1 MKIARVYAKDDLR
14 VEEVEIPKVIKSDDV
29 LIKTKRVG
37 ICGSDVHLYHGEN
50 PLAVLPRVMGH
61 EVVGEVVE
69 IGSDVKNLNVGDHVV
84 IEPINY
90 CGKCYA
96 CRHGM
101 PNVCK
106 DLSVFGVHEDG
117 GMREYFTVSEK
128 QCHVM
133 NKDLDWDTAVLTE
146 PYTIGANSTA
156 RGNVG
161 VGDTVLIQGAGPI
174 GVCILKLAKIKGASV
189 MITDVVEDKL
199 KFAKENGADRV
210 VNIAKEDIKEAVKD
224 WTNGEGVNKVIDA
237 VGSTK
242 TFEVSFDL
250 ISPAGTIVVL
260 GFSEKA
266 SQIPQLPITK
276 NQLTVVGTRL
286 QAYQFANVIRLMES
300 GMLKNDGL
308 ITHRFKFDQIQQA
321 FDFINEH
328 PEEVKKMILTF
339 DD

>member
-1 MKIARVYAKDDLR
+1 MKTARVYGKDDLR
-14 VEEVEIPKVIKSDDV
+14 LEEEEIPKITKLDDV

-69 IGSDVKNLNVGDHVV
+69 IGDDVKNLNVGDHVV

-117 GMREYFTVSEK
+117 GMREYFTVPEK

-133 NKDLDWDTAVLTE
+133 NKNLDWDTAVLAE

-156 RGNVG
+156 RGDVG

-174 GVCILKLAKIKGASV
+174 GICILKLAKIKGATV
-189 MITDVVEDKL
+189 MMTDVVEDKL

-210 VNIAKEDIKEAVKD
+210 VNVAKEDIKEAVKD

-237 VGSTK
+237 VGSPK
-242 TFEVSFDL
+242 TFELGFDL
-250 ISPAGTIVVL
+250 ASPAGTIVAL

-266 SQIPQLPITK
+266 SQIPQMPITK

-286 QAYQFANVIRLMES
+286 QAYQFDNVIRLMES
-300 GMLKNDGL
+300 GMLKSDGL
-308 ITHRFKFDQIQQA
+308 ITHKFKFDQVQEA
-321 FDFINEH
+321 LDFIDKDSEK
-328 PEEVKKMILTF
+328 VKKMILTF
-339 DD
+339 ED

>member
-1 MKIARVYAKDDLR
+1 MKIARVYGKDDLR
-14 VEEVEIPKVIKSDDV
+14 VEEIEMPKITKSDDV

-50 PLAVLPRVMGH
+50 PLATLPRVMGH

-69 IGSDVKNLNVGDHVV
+69 IGSDVRNLNIGDHVV

-117 GMREYFTVSEK
+117 GMREYFTVPEK

-133 NKDLDWDTAVLTE
+133 NKDLDWDTAVLAE

-156 RGNVG
+156 RGDVG

-174 GVCILKLAKIKGASV
+174 GICILKLAKIKGATV

-210 VNIAKEDIKEAVKD
+210 VNIAKEDIKKAVED

-237 VGSTK
+237 VGSPK
-242 TFEVSFDL
+242 TFELGFNL
-250 ISPAGTIVVL
+250 TSPAGTIVVL

-286 QAYQFANVIRLMES
+286 QAYQFANVIRLMEA

-308 ITHRFKFDQIQQA
+308 ITHRFKFDQIQEA
-321 FDFINEH
+321 FDFIDEH
-328 PEEVKKMILTF
+328 PEKVKKMILTF
-339 DD
+339 DN